1 MDCFS
6 ICLGIN
12 LPCRFGANPSL
23 LLCKRKITK
32 NFDLDTLKPYKTL
45 PDAIFFV
52 ILHLE
57 NFSNHNIFM
66 KKYLVCA
73 AMAVASLWCA
83 QPAAAQFNIG
93 KALDSATKTAKALT
107 LSDGQMAAY
116 AKESVDWMDTHNE
129 VAKADNPY
137 AQRLE
142 RLTKGLTNADGI
154 PLNFK
159 VYLVIDVNAFACPD
173 GSVRVFSSLMD
184 IMDDDELLGI
194 IGHEIGH
201 VAKHHS
207 KKAFKQELLTGALKD
222 AIAST
227 GGVAGALT
235 SSQLGQLGESL
246 AGAKYSQKQEK
257 EADDYG
263 YEFLKKNGKNPW
275 GMVSAFEK
283 MSKMEQEQGGGK
295 ASYISKMFSSH
306 PETAE
311 RIKRMSQRATKDG
324 IPRPDAQ
331 APGK

>member
-1 MDCFS
+1 
-6 ICLGIN
+6 
-12 LPCRFGANPSL
+12 
-23 LLCKRKITK
+23 
-32 NFDLDTLKPYKTL
+32 
-45 PDAIFFV
+45 
-52 ILHLE
+52 
-57 NFSNHNIFM
+57 M
-66 KKYLVCA
+66 KKLLIGA
-73 AMAVASLWCA
+73 AFAVFSLCGA
-83 QPAAAQFNIG
+83 QQAYAQFNLG
-93 KALDSATKTAKALT
+93 KAINSAAQTAKALT
-107 LSDGQMAAY
+107 LSDAQMAAY

-207 KKAFKQELLTGALKD
+207 KKGFKQELLTGALKD

-227 GGVAGALT
+227 GGVASALT
-235 SSQLGQLGESL
+235 NSQLGQLGQAL

-283 MSKMEQEQGGGK
+283 MSRMEQEQGASGS
-295 ASYISKMFSSH
+295 SYISKMFSSH
-306 PETAE
+306 PETAD
-311 RIKRMSQRATKDG
+311 RIKRMSQRAQKDG
-324 IPRPDAQ
+324 IPRPEANST
-331 APGK
+331 AK